1 MGYAMGYHGDAFKGE
16 YHAMLSTEQE
26 LIKYENGY
34 EEGLLLR
41 LKEEEQGIKYK
52 YDYED
57 GFLMR
62 VKEKENE
69 LGL

>member
-16 YHAMLSTEQE
+16 YYDILSTAQE

-34 EEGLLLR
+34 KEGFLLR
-41 LKEEEQGIKYK
+41 LKEQEQGIKYK
-52 YDYED
+52 HDYED

-62 VKEKENE
+62 IKEKENE